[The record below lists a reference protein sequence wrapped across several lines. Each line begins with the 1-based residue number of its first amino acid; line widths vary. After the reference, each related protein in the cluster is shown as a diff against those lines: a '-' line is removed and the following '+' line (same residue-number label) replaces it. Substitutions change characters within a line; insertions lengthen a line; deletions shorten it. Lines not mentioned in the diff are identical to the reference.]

1 METTNKPE
9 KTLAFINDKSPILD
23 AVCNDL
29 IDLGFEVL
37 YRSEHIEDGITQL
50 SALEK
55 LPKVCIIDLDFHDRN
70 ILAELQELHTKYSSV
85 KLIAF
90 SDKDS
95 EKAVK
100 PLLEIGF
107 VGYLLIG
114 SDTDDFKKAIDT
126 VANNGRYFSMG
137 VAKIAQEYFGNK

>member
-23 AVCNDL
+23 VICKDL
-29 IDLGFEVL
+29 ANLGFEIL

>member
-1 METTNKPE
+1 
-9 KTLAFINDKSPILD
+9 
-23 AVCNDL
+23 
-29 IDLGFEVL
+29 
-37 YRSEHIEDGITQL
+37 
-50 SALEK
+50 
-55 LPKVCIIDLDFHDRN
+55 
-70 ILAELQELHTKYSSV
+70 V